1 MFGARSSLLPGARRS
16 LSMRLLV
23 LTVFFVMVA
32 EVLIYV
38 PSIANFRERWLED
51 RIAAAHLA
59 ILALEATPDQ
69 MVSEN
74 LKGQLLDH
82 AGAHAIVMHKPGV
95 RQLLAAGSLPA
106 MDLAVHLGEGAAP
119 ALIWQALA
127 TLSVGGDRVLRV
139 LGPSPKASNVTI
151 EVLIDEAPLRAAM
164 LVYSRN
170 IVVLSIFISV
180 ITAALVYVSIHWLLV
195 RPMRRITEGVT
206 QFAENP
212 EDLSAGVPSSNRRD
226 EIGAAQTV
234 LVKMQGDL
242 RAALRQKEHLA
253 ALGSAV
259 AKINHDLRGI
269 LSTAVLLSDR
279 LATIDDPTV
288 KRIAAPLIQSID
300 RAIALCTQTL
310 NFARDQ
316 GPRLH
321 RSRFPLGV
329 LVSEVGEDLSA
340 VQQGPCPIQSE
351 IGGGLTIEAD
361 REQLYRVFANLA
373 RNAVEA
379 GADAIRVSATNGRD
393 GVAIDIIDNGPGLPQ
408 RAQKSLF
415 QAFAGSARKGG
426 TGLGLAIARDVMRAH
441 GGDIVLVST
450 GEAGTQFRLALPGGA
465 PGSRGNTID

>member
-1 MFGARSSLLPGARRS
+1 
-16 LSMRLLV
+16 MRLLV
-23 LTVFFVMVA
+23 LTIFFVMVA
-32 EVLIYV
+32 EVLIYL

-59 ILALEATPDQ
+59 ILALEATPDH
-69 MVSEN
+69 MVSEL

-82 AGAHAIVMHKPGV
+82 AGAHAIVLHKPGQ
-95 RQLLAAGSLPA
+95 RQLLAAESLPA

-127 TLSVGGDRVLRV
+127 TLSIGGDRVLRV
-139 LGPSPKASNVTI
+139 LGPSPKARNVTI

-170 IVVLSIFISV
+170 IVLLSIFISM

-212 EDLSAGVPSSNRRD
+212 EDLTAGVPPSDRRD

-234 LVKMQGDL
+234 LAKMQDDL

-253 ALGSAV
+253 AIGSAV

-288 KRIAAPLIQSID
+288 KRIAAPLIRSID

-310 NFARDQ
+310 NFASYQ
-316 GPRLH
+316 GPQLH

-329 LVSEVGEDLSA
+329 LVGEVGEDLNA
-340 VQQGPCPIQSE
+340 VQPCPIHSDV
-351 IGGGLTIEAD
+351 GDGLTIEAD

-379 GADAIRVSATNGRD
+379 GADAIRVSAANGHD
-393 GVAIDIIDNGPGLPQ
+393 SVAIDIIDNGPGLPQ
-408 RAQKSLF
+408 RAQQSLF
-415 QAFAGSARKGG
+415 QAFAGSARVGG

-450 GEAGTQFRLALPGGA
+450 GESGTQFRLTLPGGA
-465 PGSRGNTID
+465 SGSCENTID

>member
-1 MFGARSSLLPGARRS
+1 
-16 LSMRLLV
+16 MRLLV
-23 LTVFFVMVA
+23 LTIFFVMVA

-38 PSIANFRERWLED
+38 PSIANFRQGWLED

-69 MVSEN
+69 IVSER

-82 AGAHAIVMHKPGV
+82 AGAHAIVMHQPGM
-95 RQLLAAGSLPA
+95 RLLLASDSLPA
-106 MDLAVHLGEGAAP
+106 MDLEEHLGEGTVPMLVWEAFA
-119 ALIWQALA
+119 ALA
-127 TLSVGGDRVLRV
+127 VGGDRVLRV
-139 LGPSPKASNVTI
+139 LGPSPKESNVTI

-164 LVYSRN
+164 LEYSRN
-170 IVVLSIFISV
+170 ILVLSVIISMF
-180 ITAALVYVSIHWLLV
+180 TAALVYVAIHRLLV

-206 QFAENP
+206 QFAQNP
-212 EDLSAGVPSSNRRD
+212 EDLSAGVPPSRRTD

-234 LVKMQGDL
+234 LTKMQDDL

-310 NFARDQ
+310 NFAREE
-316 GPRLH
+316 GPQLH
-321 RSRFPLGV
+321 RSQFPLSG
-329 LVSEVGEDLSA
+329 LVREVGEDLSA
-340 VQQGPCPIQSE
+340 VRPGPCPVRSE
-351 IGGGLTIEAD
+351 VQDELKIDAD
-361 REQLYRVFANLA
+361 RDQLYRVFANLA

-379 GADAIRVSATNGRD
+379 GADAIRVRASNGQ
-393 GVAIDIIDNGPGLPQ
+393 GAVSIDIIDNGRGLPR
-408 RAQKSLF
+408 RAQDSLF
-415 QAFAGSARKGG
+415 EAFAGSARQGG

-441 GGDIVLVST
+441 GGAIVLVST
-450 GEAGTQFRLALPGGA
+450 SERGTQFRLTLPLDVA
-465 PGSRGNTID
+465 RTLNGSHCIAGD